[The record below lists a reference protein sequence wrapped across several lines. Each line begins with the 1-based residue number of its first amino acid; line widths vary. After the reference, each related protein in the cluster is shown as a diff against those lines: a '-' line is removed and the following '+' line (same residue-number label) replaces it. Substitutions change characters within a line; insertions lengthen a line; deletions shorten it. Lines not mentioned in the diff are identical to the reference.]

1 MGIEHGNFI
10 DEPTAKF
17 MAEKGAF
24 LTPTLVTYAE
34 MNDWPGYLPPESAK
48 KNSVVLEAGIR
59 SLQIARDAGVTIC
72 FGTDLLGPL
81 GSAQTREFRIRSEV
95 LSAAHLLR
103 TATVNPARML
113 RCEDK
118 LGQIKPGFI
127 ADMLV
132 LDQSPLENINIFDR
146 PDDHLHAV
154 LKDGRV
160 CHSRWSGLQLD
171 AHTLKSGSSKI

>member
-1 MGIEHGNFI
+1 
-10 DEPTAKF
+10 
-17 MAEKGAF
+17 
-24 LTPTLVTYAE
+24 
-34 MNDWPGYLPPESAK
+34 
-48 KNSVVLEAGIR
+48 
-59 SLQIARDAGVTIC
+59 
-72 FGTDLLGPL
+72 
-81 GSAQTREFRIRSEV
+81 
-95 LSAAHLLR
+95 
-103 TATVNPARML
+103 ML

-132 LDQSPLENINIFDR
+132 LDQSPLENINILDR

-171 AHTLKSGSSKI
+171 AHTLRSGSSKM